1 MNATRAIRII
11 GFVGLLAS
19 AILFL
24 TVSVVPAGTQQP
36 AQARIAEVVKAIAE
50 ANRGG
55 NGDEIPAMADGL
67 LQQTDGDRE
76 SLLLELVQYVA
87 GHPGNESAMGT
98 ALLIDYYGFTDDE
111 KIGALTPQVG
121 TDDSR
126 LQDVIWD
133 VLGTVD
139 RPEGARESVRRVQ
152 QLERLLPRA
161 EPATSQESKSARL
174 EIDEL
179 SRDKIWWIRLYT
191 AELVRSHPD
200 LGPDLLERLRAD
212 PDPRVR
218 QAAGGSP

>member
-1 MNATRAIRII
+1 MNATRPIRII
-11 GFVGLLAS
+11 GLVGLLAS
-19 AILFL
+19 AILYT
-24 TVSVVPAGTQQP
+24 TVSAVPAGTPQP
-36 AQARIAEVVKAIAE
+36 PQTRIAEVVKAIAE

-67 LQQTDGDRE
+67 LQLTDGDRE

-111 KIGALTPQVG
+111 KIEALTPQIG
-121 TDDSR
+121 IGDSR
-126 LQDVIWD
+126 IQDAIWD

-152 QLERLLPRA
+152 QLERLLLRT
-161 EPATSQESKSARL
+161 EPASPQEADSALR

-179 SRDKIWWIRLYT
+179 SRDEIWWIRLYI
-191 AELVRSHPD
+191 AQLIRSHPD
-200 LGPDLLERLRAD
+200 LGSDVAKRLRTD
-212 PDPRVR
+212 PDPRVVR
-218 QAAGGSP
+218 AAGG

>member
-19 AILFL
+19 AILCV
-24 TVSVVPAGTQQP
+24 TVSAVPAGTQQSV
-36 AQARIAEVVKAIAE
+36 QSGIAEVVKAIAE

-55 NGDEIPAMADGL
+55 SGDEIPAMADGL

-87 GHPGNESAMGT
+87 GHPGNESAMGA

-111 KIGALTPQVG
+111 KIGALTPQIG
-121 TDDSR
+121 TGGSR
-126 LQDVIWD
+126 IQDVIWD

-152 QLERLLPRA
+152 QLERTLLRTKPASPQEA
-161 EPATSQESKSARL
+161 ESARR

-179 SRDKIWWIRLYT
+179 SRDEIWWIRLYT
-191 AELVRSHPD
+191 AQLVRSHPD
-200 LGPDLLERLRAD
+200 LGSEVAERLRAD
-212 PDPRVR
+212 PDPRVGR
-218 QAAGGSP
+218 AAGG

>member
-1 MNATRAIRII
+1 MNATRPIRII
-11 GFVGLLAS
+11 GLVGLLAS
-19 AILFL
+19 AILYT
-24 TVSVVPAGTQQP
+24 TVSAVPAGTPQP
-36 AQARIAEVVKAIAE
+36 PQTRIAEIVKAIAE

-67 LQQTDGDRE
+67 LQLTDGDRE

-87 GHPGNESAMGT
+87 GHRGNESAMGT

-111 KIGALTPQVG
+111 KIEALTPQIG
-121 TDDSR
+121 IGDSR
-126 LQDVIWD
+126 IQDAIWD

-152 QLERLLPRA
+152 QLERLLLRT
-161 EPATSQESKSARL
+161 EPASPQEADSALR

-179 SRDKIWWIRLYT
+179 SRDEIWWIRLYI
-191 AELVRSHPD
+191 AQLIRSHPD
-200 LGPDLLERLRAD
+200 LGSDVAKRLRTD

-218 QAAGGSP
+218 RAAGG

>member
-1 MNATRAIRII
+1 MNATRPIRII
-11 GFVGLLAS
+11 GLVGLLAS
-19 AILFL
+19 AILYT
-24 TVSVVPAGTQQP
+24 TVSAVPAGTPQP
-36 AQARIAEVVKAIAE
+36 PQTRIAEVVKAIAE

-67 LQQTDGDRE
+67 LQLTDGDRE

-111 KIGALTPQVG
+111 KIEALTPQIG
-121 TDDSR
+121 IGDSR
-126 LQDVIWD
+126 IQDAIWD

-152 QLERLLPRA
+152 QLERLLLRT
-161 EPATSQESKSARL
+161 EPASPQEADSALR

-179 SRDKIWWIRLYT
+179 SRDEIWWIRLYI
-191 AELVRSHPD
+191 AQLIRSHPD
-200 LGPDLLERLRAD
+200 LGSDVAKRLRTD

-218 QAAGGSP
+218 RAAGG